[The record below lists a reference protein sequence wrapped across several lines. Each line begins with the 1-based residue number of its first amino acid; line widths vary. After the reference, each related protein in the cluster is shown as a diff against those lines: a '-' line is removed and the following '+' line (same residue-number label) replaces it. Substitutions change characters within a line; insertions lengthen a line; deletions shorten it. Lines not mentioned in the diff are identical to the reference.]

1 MSYFL
6 CPSKNKKEK
15 EKKKENPKIVVYNQI
30 RVDYSSTLLRFRKGM
45 MN

>member
-30 RVDYSSTLLRFRKGM
+30 RVKYGDLTIKE
-45 MN
+45 

>member
-6 CPSKNKKEK
+6 FQSKKQKRK
-15 EKKKENPKIVVYNQI
+15 KKKENPKIVVYNQI